1 MTTQTNAFVDGLI
14 HRQKMLWKVR
24 AKLQDFIETHA
35 DRFLNNDPERTD
47 SNGSYDL
54 EELSKYLTI
63 EWKLNRNLM
72 AINKALKTMESRMGV
87 RA

>member
-1 MTTQTNAFVDGLI
+1 MTTQSNAFVEGLI

-24 AKLQDFIETHA
+24 AKLQELIEDQA
-35 DRFLNNDPERTD
+35 NRFLNNDPERTD
-47 SNGSYDL
+47 SNGSFDL
-54 EELSKYLTI
+54 EELSKWLTI

-72 AINKALKTMESRMGV
+72 AINKAIKTMENRIGV